1 MAETANERI
10 RIEAPPQRCY
20 EVATDF
26 EEYPKWAKDVKQAKV
41 IERDDEGRGR
51 KVEYRAAAMGRSIR
65 YVLDYDYA
73 DAPAAFSWKL
83 VEGDMLRRLDGRYG
97 FQPDGEAT
105 RVTYELVVDLSV
117 PMPGLIKR
125 RAAGLIMGTALKEL
139 KREIEL
145 R

>member
-10 RIEAPPQRCY
+10 RIEASPQRCY

-26 EEYPKWAKDVKQAKV
+26 EQYPKWAKDVKQAKV
-41 IERDDEGRGR
+41 LERDDEGRGH

-73 DAPAAFSWKL
+73 DAPKAFSWKL

-97 FQPDGEAT
+97 FQPDGDAT

-139 KREIEL
+139 KREVE
-145 R
+145 RG

>member
-139 KREIEL
+139 KREIE
-145 R
+145 RG